1 MIKFYSLLIIL
12 MEKKNQNHFE
22 KKNCVDSIH
31 RYGIL
36 NEKKSQKNSDKKN
49 TEIIINELMDTIKY
63 IKEDPFFFA

>member
-1 MIKFYSLLIIL
+1 
-12 MEKKNQNHFE
+12 MEKKNLNHFE

-31 RYGIL
+31 KYDIL
-36 NEKKSQKNSDKKN
+36 NEKKSQKDSHKKN